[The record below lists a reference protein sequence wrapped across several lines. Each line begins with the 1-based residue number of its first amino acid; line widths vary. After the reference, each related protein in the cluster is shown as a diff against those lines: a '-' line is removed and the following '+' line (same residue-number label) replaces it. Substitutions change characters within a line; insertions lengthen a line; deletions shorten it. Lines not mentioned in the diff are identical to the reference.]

1 MLDACKGHDYAFASH
16 SISCWIELNAIYLV
30 TEFLQNVNG
39 ARILESFRV
48 MVLTHFSPVLLFYT
62 PWKHQKTVETSDA
75 CRGYRK
81 ATPDCSGLIFIEIQL
96 SQRCFQKLHRVIER
110 MSLNKYLVV
119 WALLFLTRKIT
130 IMTNCWPAQ

>member
-16 SISCWIELNAIYLV
+16 SISCWIELNVIYLV

-39 ARILESFRV
+39 AGILESFRV
-48 MVLTHFSPVLLFYT
+48 MVLTHFRPVLLFYT
-62 PWKHQKTVETSDA
+62 PWKHQKAIRKSSDA

-81 ATPDCSGLIFIEIQL
+81 GTPDCNGLIFIEIKL
-96 SQRCFQKLHRVIER
+96 VQRCFQKLHRVIEI

-119 WALLFLTRKIT
+119 WLEKIT
-130 IMTNCWPAQ
+130 IMSNCWPSQ